1 MIGQMELCQQDG
13 VSFLRFPAFS
23 QLGFVK
29 DAFSTRL
36 GGVSEG
42 EYASMNLAFGR
53 GDDPERVRENYRRF
67 SRAVG
72 FDENKLVSSAQDH
85 HTQIR
90 RVGAAQAG
98 VGIFKP
104 QDAPGI
110 DGLITNEP
118 GVTLVTHYADCVP
131 LYFVDPVNRA
141 IGLGHAGWR
150 GTVAEMAQHMV
161 EAMEQAFG
169 SVPDDLV
176 AAIGPSIGPC
186 CYEVDTPVI
195 EKVKALSYV
204 PVERVLRPVSEEKA
218 MLNLWE
224 LNRQIMLKA
233 GIRPEHITV
242 AEYAPAATMI
252 YCFPIVRP
260 RGIAADCVP
269 FCKSRRRR
277 YEGGNRILPP
287 VSQTM
292 RRPPDRNRRTR
303 FLRHG
308 SPASGGPGRATPV
321 GGTVYQRRK
330 GVRYD
335 FLFRLLAGVRVLP
348 KYPHQYPTPH
358 WKTGDGP
365 TTATYHGRF
374 GGTGSP

>member
-1 MIGQMELCQQDG
+1 MIGHMELCRQNE
-13 VSFLRFPAFS
+13 VAFLRFPAFS

-42 EYASMNLAFGR
+42 EYTSMNLAFGR
-53 GDDPERVRENYRRF
+53 GDDPEHVRENYRRF

-72 FDENKLVSSAQDH
+72 FDENRLVSSAQDH
-85 HTQIR
+85 HTRIR
-90 RVGAAQAG
+90 RVGKAQAG

-110 DGLITNEP
+110 DGLITDEP

-131 LYFVDPVNRA
+131 LYFVDPINRV

-161 EAMEQAFG
+161 EAMQQAFG
-169 SVPDDLV
+169 SAPKDLV

-204 PVERVLRPVSEEKA
+204 PVEQVLHPVSEEKA

-224 LNRQIMLKA
+224 LNRQIMIKA
-233 GIRPEHITV
+233 GIRPDHITV
-242 AEYAPAATMI
+242 AEVCT
-252 YCFPIVRP
+252 CCHHDLLF
-260 RGIAADCVP
+260 
-269 FCKSRRRR
+269 S
-277 YEGGNRILPP
+277 
-287 VSQTM
+287 
-292 RRPPDRNRRTR
+292 
-303 FLRHG
+303 H
-308 SPASGGPGRATPV
+308 RATKGRR
-321 GGTVYQRRK
+321 GGLCAFMQITEEQ
-330 GVRYD
+330 
-335 FLFRLLAGVRVLP
+335 A
-348 KYPHQYPTPH
+348 
-358 WKTGDGP
+358 
-365 TTATYHGRF
+365 
-374 GGTGSP
+374 